1 MGTLVPCE
9 FAFVAHSDGDVA
21 VHALMDA
28 ILSAIGEKDI
38 GHLFPVD
45 DSRYDDADS
54 IELLQT
60 VLKKATDK
68 GRALQNVSVA
78 IIAER
83 PMLAPYI
90 DQMRNN
96 MSHVLR
102 IPCERIGITA
112 TTNEQVGDLGDCKSI
127 ACFATAL
134 LQNRENRRVFAKCN
148 QKLRN

>member
-1 MGTLVPCE
+1 M
-9 FAFVAHSDGDVA
+9 
-21 VHALMDA
+21 
-28 ILSAIGEKDI
+28 
-38 GHLFPVD
+38 
-45 DSRYDDADS
+45 
-54 IELLQT
+54 
-60 VLKKATDK
+60 LKKATDK
-68 GRALQNVSVA
+68 GRVLQNVSVA

-134 LQNRENRRVFAKCN
+134 LQ
-148 QKLRN
+148 

>member
-1 MGTLVPCE
+1 
-9 FAFVAHSDGDVA
+9 
-21 VHALMDA
+21 MDA

-45 DSRYDDADS
+45 DSRYDNADS

-68 GRALQNVSVA
+68 GRAFQNVSVS

-83 PMLAPYI
+83 HMLAPYI

-134 LQNRENRRVFAKCN
+134 LQ
-148 QKLRN
+148 